1 MFLALTLFKGQW
13 YRTRLPG
20 AVFPA
25 TTQSEEE
32 LSMLKRYL
40 LAPGPTPV
48 PPEVL
53 LAMARPM
60 IHHRAPEFDK
70 LFAEVRDGLKWLF
83 QTKND
88 VLMLAASGTGGMEG
102 SVSNFLSPGDKAL
115 TINGGKFGERWTKLC
130 KTFGAQVTEIKVE
143 WGHTVNP
150 QMIADALKKDP
161 GIKAVYVQASET
173 STGVA
178 HDVKTLAQIVKAHG
192 DTILV
197 VDAIT
202 ALGVFDIKTD
212 DWGIDVLI
220 TGSQKAL
227 MLPPGLAFVSV
238 SDKAWQL
245 ADKAKNAAFYF
256 NFKKERENQ
265 QKNQT
270 AFTPAVSLIIG
281 LQEVLKML
289 KADGLD
295 AVFSRQAVMAHAM
308 REGVKAAGLALFPKE
323 SPSDA
328 LTAVSAPEGVD
339 GQAVYKNLRVQY
351 GITAAGGQD
360 HLKGKIFRVSH
371 MGYMDRFDVITA
383 VAAIEMVL
391 KGLGHPVKLGSGVA
405 KAQELL
411 MAK

>member
-1 MFLALTLFKGQW
+1 
-13 YRTRLPG
+13 
-20 AVFPA
+20 
-25 TTQSEEE
+25 
-32 LSMLKRYL
+32 MLKRYL

-83 QTKND
+83 QTRND

-143 WGHTVNP
+143 WGHAVNP

-197 VDAIT
+197 VDGIT

-289 KADGLD
+289 KAEGLD
-295 AVFSRQAVMAHAM
+295 AVFSRQAGMAHAM

>member
-1 MFLALTLFKGQW
+1 
-13 YRTRLPG
+13 
-20 AVFPA
+20 
-25 TTQSEEE
+25 
-32 LSMLKRYL
+32 MLKRYL

-83 QTKND
+83 QTRND

-143 WGHTVNP
+143 WGHVVNP

-256 NFKKERENQ
+256 NFRKERENQ

-289 KADGLD
+289 KAEGLD
-295 AVFSRQAVMAHAM
+295 AVFSRQAGMAHAM